1 MFNPYKTVIDAF
13 VAHCVRGYQDAFP
26 NRHLGFE
33 EFLEQSARTALETLL
48 NCDCPYHDANH
59 TMLVTDVGQTILRGR
74 LVSQGDVSPQ
84 EWVHAIVAMLFHDI
98 GYLRGL
104 LKEDREGSYIADE
117 AGNRVAPPQGATD
130 AYMMP
135 YHVTRGCIFVHE
147 RFAAE
152 PLIDVP
158 TIASY
163 IEMTRFPVP
172 NDPRYQPVDT
182 FAGLVR
188 AADLIGQMGDPL
200 YMQKLARLYVE
211 FCETGEAERLGYQN
225 AGELR
230 AGFPEFFYAHVYPHI
245 TEGLRFLRKTQE
257 GQQWTANL
265 FHHLHNEQESE
276 PGWGPE
282 RSHLP
287 TAGGDDDVRP
297 RPHIA
302 INNR

>member
-1 MFNPYKTVIDAF
+1 MFNPYRTVIDAF
-13 VAHCVRGYQDAFP
+13 VAHCVRRYQDAFP
-26 NRHLGFE
+26 NRNLGHE

-59 TMLVTDVGQTILRGR
+59 TILVTDVGQTILRGR
-74 LVSQGDVSPQ
+74 LVSQGDVSPH
-84 EWVHAIVAMLFHDI
+84 EWVHAVVAMLFHDI

-104 LKEDREGSYIADE
+104 LKDDREGSYIADE
-117 AGNRVAPPQGATD
+117 SGNRVTPPEGATD

-135 YHVTRGCIFVHE
+135 YHVTRGCIFIHE
-147 RFAAE
+147 RFASD
-152 PLIDVP
+152 PLIDVA
-158 TIASY
+158 TVASY

-172 NDPRYQPVDT
+172 EDKHYQRIDS

-188 AADLIGQMGDPL
+188 ASDLIGQMGDPL
-200 YMQKLARLYVE
+200 YVQKLARLYVE

-230 AGFPEFFYAHVYPHI
+230 AGFPEFFYEHVYPYI

-282 RSHLP
+282 RSQMAL
-287 TAGGDDDVRP
+287 TQADDEERP

-302 INNR
+302 ISNR